1 MNKVLRQEIIDT
13 LKFTGPTTK
22 NTLNIMLNA
31 HHRKKEKISQTIDM
45 LIEEGKMIYMGIVG
59 EIDFDIGKKLQKDSP
74 VYGLAKHNVKIKKYV
89 GEKTPAPYRPPFEP
103 LNATSRTYRQQPYRD
118 R

>member
-1 MNKVLRQEIIDT
+1 LSKVLKQEIIDT

-45 LIEEGKMIYMGIVG
+45 LIKEGKMIYLGIVG
-59 EIDFDIGKKLQKDSP
+59 EISFDVGKKLKKDSP
-74 VYGLAKHNVKIKKYV
+74 VYGLAQHNVKIKKYV
-89 GEKTPAPYRPPFEP
+89 GEKTPAPYRPAFEP
-103 LNATSRTYRQQPYRD
+103 LDATSRTYRQQSYRD